1 MLVAAQLWSE
11 KGYAAV
17 GIREISRAVHLTPG
31 ALYHYMGTKEE
42 LLQRI
47 MQQTI
52 APLVQSAGAVLSSD
66 GSILSRLDALV
77 ALHVRAHATDQLHT
91 RITDLEYR
99 SLTGES
105 QRAMALLRQE
115 YEAVWRTLIRQARL
129 PVLSTFPTTT
139 SRPLCYSKC
148 APGSPTGTTRP
159 DDSMCSRSSRSTK
172 NCPADSSAL
181 HRINATGRVRSGDAA
196 DIGNLRATHPV
207 SAAPADRGVQGQP
220 RAQDQQS
227 HHTVEPPMMACRGDH
242 KNGDR

>member
-115 YEAVWRTLIRQARL
+115 YEAVWRTLIRQGAAAG
-129 PVLSTFPTTT
+129 TFHV
-139 SRPLCYSKC
+139 
-148 APGSPTGTTRP
+148 P
-159 DDSMCSRSSRSTK
+159 DDDVTTIVLLEMCTGVAHWYNPAGRLDVQSVVAIHQELSRR
-172 NCPADSSAL
+172 L
-181 HRINATGRVRSGDAA
+181 LG
-196 DIGNLRATHPV
+196 
-207 SAAPADRGVQGQP
+207 APP
-220 RAQDQQS
+220 
-227 HHTVEPPMMACRGDH
+227 H
-242 KNGDR
+242 